1 MNTLILY
8 NNKKCIEISYDKDD
22 IDKNKAIELASDY
35 GISGGDIGFFLL
47 NTSKT
52 DYKYDQKMLKIGTVE
67 FCDVLIKADKKILV
81 VICDGTLKVIYGN
94 VYINGAICENGAY
107 ELFEGDSIFI
117 SGVKVDYCKE
127 KISITGNILNSSLNQ
142 SLNIN
147 SYDKLESEYRR
158 SPRIYMDMQAESV
171 EIKRPPNK
179 PAKDK
184 NAILKRIAAPALTLA
199 ITVGVGILLKRGIF
213 ILMSAGMMVATIVV
227 SIVTGIQSI
236 KERKNQEKERTDN
249 YNKYLLN
256 KRGSLYRLR
265 KKQIESLKFNYPD
278 MKAIETL
285 CDNYSNRIYE
295 RDSNDIDFLNISVGT
310 SDMKPLFQ
318 VKYEENMENSGEAL
332 YEEMLKLGKEFSI
345 IENLPYVIDLK
356 KTHLGL
362 VGERKYVYE
371 LQKAIISQLCFF
383 HSYHDLEIILITNED
398 GGKVFSNLFWYPH
411 LRLHGVNVSTLI
423 STGNHAELV
432 LATLTTI
439 LKERKMKLEE
449 ERKELRFSPHFVFI
463 LDEPIFVVNHS
474 IMEYLQMSG
483 EKLGFSLVYSAAKQ
497 ESLPDYIKTVIKVD
511 GNEYAKIVLN
521 QGFLMNK
528 DIKLYDIKG
537 TDMEKQA
544 RRLSGLK
551 HVKGVFSQIPDS
563 ISFFEMFNIKRLD
576 ELNIRKRWEE
586 ACIYKSMATQLGV
599 RAKDDIVYLN
609 LHEKAPDRTDL
620 WPVLRDPESLRYYK
634 HLYYHCL

>member
-1 MNTLILY
+1 M
-8 NNKKCIEISYDKDD
+8 
-22 IDKNKAIELASDY
+22 
-35 GISGGDIGFFLL
+35 

-81 VICDGTLKVIYGN
+81 VICDGTLKVIYGS
-94 VYINGAICENGAY
+94 VYINGAICEDGAY

-227 SIVTGIQSI
+227 SIVTGIQSV

-511 GNEYAKIVLN
+511 GNEYAKIVL
-521 QGFLMNK
+521 
-528 DIKLYDIKG
+528 
-537 TDMEKQA
+537 
-544 RRLSGLK
+544 
-551 HVKGVFSQIPDS
+551 
-563 ISFFEMFNIKRLD
+563 
-576 ELNIRKRWEE
+576 
-586 ACIYKSMATQLGV
+586 
-599 RAKDDIVYLN
+599 
-609 LHEKAPDRTDL
+609 
-620 WPVLRDPESLRYYK
+620 
-634 HLYYHCL
+634 

>member
-52 DYKYDQKMLKIGTVE
+52 DYKYDQKRLKIGTVE

-81 VICDGTLKVIYGN
+81 VICDGTLKVIYGS
-94 VYINGAICENGAY
+94 VYINGAICEDGAY

-127 KISITGNILNSSLNQ
+127 KISITGKILNSSLNQ

-227 SIVTGIQSI
+227 SIVTGIQSV

-332 YEEMLKLGKEFSI
+332 YEEMMKLGKEFSI

-383 HSYHDLEIILITNED
+383 HSYHDLEIILITN
-398 GGKVFSNLFWYPH
+398 GIH
-411 LRLHGVNVSTLI
+411 
-423 STGNHAELV
+423 
-432 LATLTTI
+432 
-439 LKERKMKLEE
+439 
-449 ERKELRFSPHFVFI
+449 I
-463 LDEPIFVVNHS
+463 LDYMV
-474 IMEYLQMSG
+474 
-483 EKLGFSLVYSAAKQ
+483 
-497 ESLPDYIKTVIKVD
+497 
-511 GNEYAKIVLN
+511 
-521 QGFLMNK
+521 
-528 DIKLYDIKG
+528 
-537 TDMEKQA
+537 
-544 RRLSGLK
+544 
-551 HVKGVFSQIPDS
+551 
-563 ISFFEMFNIKRLD
+563 
-576 ELNIRKRWEE
+576 
-586 ACIYKSMATQLGV
+586 
-599 RAKDDIVYLN
+599 
-609 LHEKAPDRTDL
+609 
-620 WPVLRDPESLRYYK
+620 
-634 HLYYHCL
+634 

>member
-81 VICDGTLKVIYGN
+81 VICDGTLKVIYGS
-94 VYINGAICENGAY
+94 VYINGAICEDGAY

-227 SIVTGIQSI
+227 SIVTGIQSV

-345 IENLPYVIDLK
+345 IENLTYVIDLK

-563 ISFFEMFNIKRLD
+563 ISFFEMFI
-576 ELNIRKRWEE
+576 
-586 ACIYKSMATQLGV
+586 
-599 RAKDDIVYLN
+599 
-609 LHEKAPDRTDL
+609 
-620 WPVLRDPESLRYYK
+620 LRDWTNLI
-634 HLYYHCL
+634 

>member
-35 GISGGDIGFFLL
+35 GMSGGDIGFYLL
-47 NTSKT
+47 NTNKT
-52 DYKYDQKMLKIGTVE
+52 DYKYDQKMLKIGTDE
-67 FCDVLIKADKKILV
+67 FCDILIKADKKILV
-81 VICDGTLKVIYGN
+81 VICDGTLKVIYGS
-94 VYINGAICENGAY
+94 VYINGTICENGAY

-142 SLNIN
+142 SVNIN

-227 SIVTGIQSI
+227 SIVTGIQSV

-265 KKQIESLKFNYPD
+265 KKQIESLIFNYPD
-278 MKAIETL
+278 MKAVETL

-318 VKYEENMENSGEAL
+318 VKYEERR
-332 YEEMLKLGKEFSI
+332 
-345 IENLPYVIDLK
+345 D
-356 KTHLGL
+356 
-362 VGERKYVYE
+362 
-371 LQKAIISQLCFF
+371 
-383 HSYHDLEIILITNED
+383 
-398 GGKVFSNLFWYPH
+398 
-411 LRLHGVNVSTLI
+411 
-423 STGNHAELV
+423 
-432 LATLTTI
+432 
-439 LKERKMKLEE
+439 
-449 ERKELRFSPHFVFI
+449 
-463 LDEPIFVVNHS
+463 
-474 IMEYLQMSG
+474 
-483 EKLGFSLVYSAAKQ
+483 
-497 ESLPDYIKTVIKVD
+497 
-511 GNEYAKIVLN
+511 
-521 QGFLMNK
+521 FL
-528 DIKLYDIKG
+528 
-537 TDMEKQA
+537 
-544 RRLSGLK
+544 
-551 HVKGVFSQIPDS
+551 
-563 ISFFEMFNIKRLD
+563 
-576 ELNIRKRWEE
+576 
-586 ACIYKSMATQLGV
+586 
-599 RAKDDIVYLN
+599 
-609 LHEKAPDRTDL
+609 
-620 WPVLRDPESLRYYK
+620 
-634 HLYYHCL
+634 